1 MRKIVKILARILGQ
15 QPLPTELMDFH
26 AQLPTLVKRGRVAV
40 QQSLWQA
47 VNDPAIRINSAVDAF
62 IARLAAAHEDSS
74 IFNSGEWAH
83 SVNSL
88 LTSVTS
94 TNNYLDKS
102 VASVVVRC
110 WRMTSKD
117 IGVNFLLII
126 SYIQLVAES
135 QRYLPQPK
143 PSKKWFKQWHAM
155 WCKFAAIAAR
165 DGTTPWE
172 IANVFRWPVESTVSG
187 QLVISR
193 IIPTISSLHQNLP
206 LNVNCMFAPEGRG
219 AQLSCKLTRRW
230 IIGVIGKMDGLCIF
244 VCCFTF
250 EKKVE
255 RAASTRSGQNKT
267 QGIKSKKPLTR
278 HSRAQRTSNSSD
290 GLTRDEEILYSQLM
304 KKLQASGKDAN
315 TDRLAV
321 HFPEICQKAAHMVE
335 AEDDEE
341 EGDLDRP
348 DVDSED
354 EALHKRARN
363 SMEEELE
370 DEDEDA
376 LMQTFKRLTGK
387 PGNKRGFW

>member
-102 VASVVVRC
+102 VASVVLHPACCRVPK
-110 WRMTSKD
+110 SS
-117 IGVNFLLII
+117 L
-126 SYIQLVAES
+126 SA
-135 QRYLPQPK
+135 RYLPQPK

-255 RAASTRSGQNKT
+255 
-267 QGIKSKKPLTR
+267 
-278 HSRAQRTSNSSD
+278 
-290 GLTRDEEILYSQLM
+290 SQLM